1 MALNLSSYKQIQTNL
16 FVKVVVPGYQTL
28 TFSDYH
34 KNYLIGATTYTGI
47 GELLSVSNTTS
58 SLRATPEELSISVSG
73 IPTGNVS
80 DFVDQRVR
88 GSAVDV
94 HRGFFDATTGE
105 LLAISGNPATKFTG
119 VVNNFTVTDDMNDNG
134 EGTLTITF
142 TCTSIID
149 QLNNKISGRA
159 TNPVD
164 QKELYPT
171 DQSMDRVPAL
181 AKANFNFGAPN

>member
-1 MALNLSSYKQIQTNL
+1 MALDLSSYPQIQTNL
-16 FVKVVVPGYQTL
+16 FVKVVIPGYQTI

-34 KNYLIGATTYTGI
+34 TTYEIQGLTYRGV
-47 GELLSVSNTTS
+47 GELLSVTNTTS
-58 SLRATPEELSISVSG
+58 SLRATPEELSIAISG
-73 IPTGNVS
+73 IPTGNIS

-88 GSAVDV
+88 GSQVQV
-94 HRGFFDATTGE
+94 HRGFFDAGTGA
-105 LLAISGNPATKFTG
+105 LLSISGNPAGKFKG
-119 VVNNFTVTDDMNDNG
+119 IVNNYNVSDDLDDSG
-134 EGTLTITF
+134 EGTQVITF
-142 TCTSIID
+142 TCTSEVE

-181 AKANFNFGAPN
+181 AKSNFNFGAPQ